1 MSLWQGIV
9 HVMDMVLTS
18 KEFFLKLVVP
28 KKQANTLKD
37 ALCGIVN
44 EKYYVNFLQ
53 YLMSV

>member
-1 MSLWQGIV
+1 MT
-9 HVMDMVLTS
+9 DMVLTS